1 MDNTKQHENHEHPG
15 TSAHISQETEPANKL
30 LRLLQF
36 LNKLSFSA
44 GNVGRFWWIM
54 LSIALCV
61 MGLSWSWNT
70 LRTAYIARE
79 STHHWVTAECKISVS
94 HAKELYREM
103 RAGRHAQTIYRLYY
117 YKPEVLCEYTIEEI
131 GSSFDAP
138 LTYRLPIKKEFHGR
152 QTGKSQVGKWL
163 LENYPKGQSIE
174 IYYNPDN
181 PQQAV
186 LTTGNIFWGQIL
198 FYGSLG
204 IGITV
209 LGLAMLIAFFSPKCS
224 K

>member
-1 MDNTKQHENHEHPG
+1 MQNTEQHENHEHPG
-15 TSAHISQETEPANKL
+15 TSAHISQKTEPVKKL

-44 GNVGRFWWIM
+44 GSVGRFWWIV

-79 STHHWVTAECKISVS
+79 STRNWPIADCKISVS
-94 HAKELYREM
+94 KAKEFSREHVVGKGKLI
-103 RAGRHAQTIYRLYY
+103 RQYY

-138 LTYRLPIKKEFHGR
+138 LTYRLPIKKEFYGR
-152 QTGKSQVGKWL
+152 QTGKSQAEK
-163 LENYPKGQSIE
+163 
-174 IYYNPDN
+174 
-181 PQQAV
+181 
-186 LTTGNIFWGQIL
+186 
-198 FYGSLG
+198 
-204 IGITV
+204 
-209 LGLAMLIAFFSPKCS
+209 
-224 K
+224 